1 MDNGITFSVP
11 IDRETLAPD
20 EIEEITGRARRDQQV
35 QWLTDHGWRF
45 DRNASGVPIVGR
57 LYARFKLAGIEL
69 STVVVSPSAFP
80 DFSKVR

>member
-20 EIEEITGRARRDQQV
+20 EIEEITGRARRDQQA

-69 STVVVSPSAFP
+69 STAVVSPSGLP

>member
-1 MDNGITFSVP
+1 MDSRLTLSVP
-11 IDRETLAPD
+11 IDRETLTPD
-20 EIEEITGRARRDQQV
+20 EIEEITGRARRDQQA

-57 LYARFKLAGIEL
+57 LYARFKLAGIDL
-69 STVVVSPSAFP
+69 SIAVNSPSGLP